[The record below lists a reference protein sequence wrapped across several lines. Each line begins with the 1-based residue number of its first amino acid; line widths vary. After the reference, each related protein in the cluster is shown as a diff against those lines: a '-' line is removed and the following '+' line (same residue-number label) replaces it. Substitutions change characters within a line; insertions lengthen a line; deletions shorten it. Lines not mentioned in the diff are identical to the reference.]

1 MAPVRH
7 FRQHRPVRA
16 SGPELPATQSAT
28 AIGRKTPPGA
38 RRKISGSRSKAIASS
53 RHGEAARARS
63 KAGGRRIADPLRGAG
78 TPRHSAPGFSATDG
92 CDLDNSSPSARTRR
106 CWPSPINSAD
116 EFFSLMKAE
125 IMSPEDKQILKRTW
139 AMVAPISD
147 AAAGLF
153 YDRLFTLDP
162 TLKPLF
168 AKAAMKEQRRKLM
181 QAIAAV
187 INGVDHLDALVP
199 TLEALGR
206 NHRGYGV
213 TDRHY
218 ETVGAA
224 LLWTLQQGL
233 KEAWTPAA
241 QSAWTA
247 AYTTVATVMRR
258 AAAAHAAEP
267 VA

>member
-1 MAPVRH
+1 MHNRLIA
-7 FRQHRPVRA
+7 
-16 SGPELPATQSAT
+16 
-28 AIGRKTPPGA
+28 
-38 RRKISGSRSKAIASS
+38 GSE
-53 RHGEAARARS
+53 HAAALRARF
-63 KAGGRRIADPLRGAG
+63 LRNRWHRSRQFIDLRSNLA
-78 TPRHSAPGFSATDG
+78 FSASTNNG
-92 CDLDNSSPSARTRR
+92 RSN
-106 CWPSPINSAD
+106 
-116 EFFSLMKAE
+116 EFVSTMKAE
-125 IMSPEDKQILKRTW
+125 IMSPEHKQILKNTW

-147 AAAGLF
+147 TAAGLF

-162 TLKPLF
+162 SLKPLF
-168 AKAAMKEQRRKLM
+168 AKADMQEQRRKLM

-224 LLWTLQQGL
+224 LLWTLEQGL
-233 KEAWTPAA
+233 KDAWTPAA
-241 QSAWTA
+241 KSAWTA

-258 AAAAHAAEP
+258 AAAAAKP
-267 VA
+267 VV